1 MAHPLVGRAD
11 TAEAVPRAWKGSEG
25 KREATPEAVDAD
37 EAVAHAW
44 VEFEE

>member
-1 MAHPLVGRAD
+1 MANPLVGHAGTAD
-11 TAEAVPRAWKGSEG
+11 AVPRAWMGSEE
-25 KREATPEAVDAD
+25 KREATSEAVDAD